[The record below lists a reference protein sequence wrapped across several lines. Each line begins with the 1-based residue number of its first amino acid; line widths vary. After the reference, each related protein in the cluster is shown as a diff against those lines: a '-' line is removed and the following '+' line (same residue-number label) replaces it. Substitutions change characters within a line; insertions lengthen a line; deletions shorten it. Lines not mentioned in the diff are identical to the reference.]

1 MKAGQW
7 ILIVGAVIGC
17 AALMFL
23 ARHKQRVL
31 LDGLPPRIVCASKA
45 DALTQAGPGAIP
57 VLGTGSLA
65 PFISAAPAGSD
76 PLQTVMAYAV
86 IDPSATF
93 EDIRGGT
100 LCIYDADWTKFRLMH
115 QASAQ
120 DSLGWIGSGLNNAH
134 SEAAWRITPQ
144 NFVGIVARVYVWPQ

>member
-17 AALMFL
+17 AALMLL

-31 LDGLPPRIVCASKA
+31 LDGLPPRIVCASNA
-45 DALTQAGPGAIP
+45 DALTRAGPGAVP
-57 VLGTGSLA
+57 VAGTGSLA
-65 PFISAAPAGSD
+65 PFIAAAPAGSD
-76 PLQTVMAYAV
+76 PVATIMAYAV

-100 LCIYDADWTKFRLMH
+100 LCIYSADWTKLHVMH

-120 DSLGWIGSGLNNAH
+120 DSLGWIGSGLHNAR
-134 SEAAWRITPQ
+134 SESWARITPE